1 LVKKMKMIKTLFI
14 KYKELITYVIFGVL
28 TTLVNFFA
36 FGIFTKIFGEDLYL
50 VNNAIAWVVGVVF
63 AYITNKLFVFESKSW
78 DLKVITKEITGFLGA
93 RIFSFLVEEGGMF
106 LFVSVLGLGEKS
118 LTLLGF
124 TITGQFIVKILLA
137 VIVVILNYIFS
148 KFFIFRIKNEKWKI
162 ENCGSATLLWLYKNN
177 ASYHFKLDS
186 NINYKWKDAL
196 NFCIYNYNQGEAFR
210 NS

>member
-1 LVKKMKMIKTLFI
+1 MVKKMKMIKTLFI

-28 TTLVNFFA
+28 TTFVNFFA
-36 FGIFTKIFGEDLYL
+36 FWIFTKIFGEDLYL

-78 DLKVITKEITGFLGA
+78 DLKVITKEVTGFLGA

-137 VIVVILNYIFS
+137 VIVVVMNYVFS
-148 KFFIFRIKNEKWKI
+148 KFFIFKSS
-162 ENCGSATLLWLYKNN
+162 ENRK
-177 ASYHFKLDS
+177 
-186 NINYKWKDAL
+186 
-196 NFCIYNYNQGEAFR
+196 
-210 NS
+210 

>member
-1 LVKKMKMIKTLFI
+1 MKMIKTLFI

-148 KFFIFRIKNEKWKI
+148 KFFIFRIKNEK
-162 ENCGSATLLWLYKNN
+162 
-177 ASYHFKLDS
+177 
-186 NINYKWKDAL
+186 
-196 NFCIYNYNQGEAFR
+196 
-210 NS
+210 

>member
-1 LVKKMKMIKTLFI
+1 MKMIKKLFI

-36 FGIFTKIFGEDLYL
+36 FWLFTKILGEELYL
-50 VNNAIAWVVGVVF
+50 INNAIAWVVGVIF

-78 DLKVITKEITGFLGA
+78 DLKVVTKEITGFLGA

-106 LFVSVLGLGEKS
+106 LFITVLGLGEKS
-118 LTLLGF
+118 LTILNL

-148 KFFIFRIKNEKWKI
+148 KFFIFRIKNEK
-162 ENCGSATLLWLYKNN
+162 
-177 ASYHFKLDS
+177 
-186 NINYKWKDAL
+186 
-196 NFCIYNYNQGEAFR
+196 
-210 NS
+210 

>member
-1 LVKKMKMIKTLFI
+1 MIKTLFI

-36 FGIFTKIFGEDLYL
+36 FWIFTKIFGEDLYL

-106 LFVSVLGLGEKS
+106 LFVSVLGLGENS

-148 KFFIFRIKNEKWKI
+148 KFIIFKR
-162 ENCGSATLLWLYKNN
+162 
-177 ASYHFKLDS
+177 
-186 NINYKWKDAL
+186 
-196 NFCIYNYNQGEAFR
+196 Q
-210 NS
+210 

>member
-1 LVKKMKMIKTLFI
+1 MVKKMKMIKTLFI

-36 FGIFTKIFGEDLYL
+36 FWIFTKIFGEDLYL

-78 DLKVITKEITGFLGA
+78 DLKVITKEVTGFLGA

-137 VIVVILNYIFS
+137 VIVVILNYVFS
-148 KFFIFRIKNEKWKI
+148 KFFIFRIKNEK
-162 ENCGSATLLWLYKNN
+162 
-177 ASYHFKLDS
+177 
-186 NINYKWKDAL
+186 
-196 NFCIYNYNQGEAFR
+196 
-210 NS
+210 

>member
-1 LVKKMKMIKTLFI
+1 MKMIITIFN
-14 KYKELITYVIFGVL
+14 KYKEIITYIIFGIL

-36 FGIFTKIFGEDLYL
+36 FWLFTKIFGEELYL

-78 DLKVITKEITGFLGA
+78 NLKLITKEITGFLGA

-106 LFVSVLGLGEKS
+106 LFISVLGLGEKT

-137 VIVVILNYIFS
+137 VIVVILNYVFS
-148 KFFIFRIKNEKWKI
+148 KFIIFKR
-162 ENCGSATLLWLYKNN
+162 
-177 ASYHFKLDS
+177 
-186 NINYKWKDAL
+186 
-196 NFCIYNYNQGEAFR
+196 Q
-210 NS
+210 

>member
-1 LVKKMKMIKTLFI
+1 MIKTLFI

-148 KFFIFRIKNEKWKI
+148 KFFIFRIKNEK
-162 ENCGSATLLWLYKNN
+162 
-177 ASYHFKLDS
+177 
-186 NINYKWKDAL
+186 
-196 NFCIYNYNQGEAFR
+196 
-210 NS
+210 

>member
-1 LVKKMKMIKTLFI
+1 MKMIKTLFI

-36 FGIFTKIFGEDLYL
+36 FWIFTKIFGEDLYL

-148 KFFIFRIKNEKWKI
+148 KFIIFKR
-162 ENCGSATLLWLYKNN
+162 
-177 ASYHFKLDS
+177 
-186 NINYKWKDAL
+186 
-196 NFCIYNYNQGEAFR
+196 Q
-210 NS
+210 

>member
-1 LVKKMKMIKTLFI
+1 MVKKMKMIKTLFI

-36 FGIFTKIFGEDLYL
+36 FWIFTKIFGEDLYL

-148 KFFIFRIKNEKWKI
+148 KFIIFKR
-162 ENCGSATLLWLYKNN
+162 
-177 ASYHFKLDS
+177 
-186 NINYKWKDAL
+186 
-196 NFCIYNYNQGEAFR
+196 Q
-210 NS
+210 